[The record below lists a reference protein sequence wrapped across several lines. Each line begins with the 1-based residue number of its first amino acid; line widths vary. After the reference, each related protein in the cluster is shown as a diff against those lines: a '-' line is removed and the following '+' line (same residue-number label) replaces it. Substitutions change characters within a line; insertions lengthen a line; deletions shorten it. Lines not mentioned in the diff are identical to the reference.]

1 MSAEFFTDGSC
12 TIDITSN
19 IIRIDLITL
28 QLEPQTK
35 GKRITVEV
43 NQQMIMPLE
52 NVLRAKML
60 GLSTP
65 CSSSQQKASNAIH

>member
-1 MSAEFFTDGSC
+1 MSAEFFTNGSC

-28 QLEPQTK
+28 QLQPQNSR
-35 GKRITVEV
+35 KRVTIEV
-43 NQQMIMPLE
+43 DQQMIMPLE
-52 NVLRAKML
+52 NVPRAKML

-65 CSSSQQKASNAIH
+65 YSNSQQKASNAIH